1 MKKIYLSLIF
11 SVATL
16 VAVAQG
22 NGKVSGTIKE
32 ADSSNPVEFAT
43 IAINDPITKKPIDGT
58 IADGKGKFVVK
69 GIANGKYVV
78 AISFI
83 GFETIRREI
92 EITDKN
98 WDIDLGTVLL
108 SSSTEVLEAVT
119 VEAQKTLIEEKVDR
133 MIYNAENDNTA
144 KGGDASDVLKRVP
157 LLTVDLDG
165 NVSIRG
171 SQNIRVLINNRPST
185 ITAGSVADALK
196 QIPADEIKSVEVI
209 TSPSSKYD
217 AEGTTGI
224 INIITKKNVLEG
236 ATLNVNGSVGNR
248 GSNLGLRGG
257 YKKGKLGLSVGGWG
271 RFGYNTLGS
280 FENIQTFRDDNDVI
294 NSISIQSADTRSN
307 NLRANYS
314 FGIDY
319 DFNPKNFITSSI
331 RLGAR
336 GGKDYQDDLSSY
348 VYQNPITSLDRESH
362 QNVVTNNQSNS
373 IDMNLNFTHL
383 YEKKDRELSILGLYS
398 IDDGINDFERITF
411 NASDLSTISG
421 QKNDNDSYN
430 EEFALQVDYQT
441 PISDKQLFEI
451 GGKQT
456 MRKAL
461 SSYNYFNSVGDGP
474 YQLDTN
480 ENLSNIFN
488 YTQDISAGYLSYTL
502 NLKKYAFKAG
512 GRYEYTTINA
522 FFKNEQEIKIPSYGI
537 FVPSVNLSRKL
548 KNNNTLKAAF
558 NRRVQRPSIRYLNP
572 NVQGSNAL
580 NVTVGNPSLDPEYTN
595 NYELGYSTYIKG
607 LGLNFTVFARN
618 TNNSIQRISYK
629 TLINQ
634 DTTIVTNTYA
644 NIGKENS
651 YGTSIN
657 ANISIGDKLT
667 FNGGPEIY
675 YATLSN
681 NNPDL
686 NVSNEGWVVSGRL
699 FGSYNIT
706 KEWSLQFFSF
716 ARGKSVQLQGFQG
729 GFGVYSLG
737 INKNLPNK
745 RGSIGFGA
753 ENFFG
758 KTITVRNETIANGIE
773 QQGKSVRQNLNFKVN
788 VNLRF
793 GKIEGAN
800 NRSAG
805 SRRSRRSISSD
816 DLKQGGEGGGFDAG
830 GQDQQQGGQPAGGF
844 AGGQGGQRPAAA
856 TVPAIKSDPTAVV
869 EAAGTWAYT
878 IESPQGANGGTVK
891 ITKEGEAYTGT
902 IINSRMQK
910 ETPLKNIQVNG
921 NELSFSYEAS
931 FGPNTNEVT
940 VKGVITGD
948 AFAGAMTV
956 GQFGSFPMTAK
967 RGQ

>member
-1 MKKIYLSLIF
+1 MKKIYLSLLF
-11 SVATL
+11 SAATL

-22 NGKVSGTIKE
+22 NGKVSGTINE
-32 ADSSNPVEFAT
+32 AETNNPVEFAT
-43 IAINDPITKKPIDGT
+43 VALNDPNTNKPVDGT
-58 IADGKGKFVVK
+58 IADAKGKFTIK
-69 GIANGKYVV
+69 GINNGKYVV

-98 WDIDLGTVLL
+98 WDADLGTVLL
-108 SSSTEVLEAVT
+108 SSTSELLEAVT
-119 VEAQKTLIEEKVDR
+119 VEAQKALIEEKVDR

-144 KGGDASDVLKRVP
+144 KGGDATDVLKRVP

-257 YKKGKLGLSVGGWG
+257 YKKGKLGLSLGGFG

-280 FENIQTFRDDNDVI
+280 FENSQGLIGTDSVT
-294 NSISIQSADTRSN
+294 IQSADTRSN
-307 NLRANYS
+307 SLRANYS

-331 RLGAR
+331 RLGSR
-336 GGKDYQDDLSSY
+336 GGKDYQDNLTSISY
-348 VYQNPITSLDRESH
+348 AGVTPYRQTN
-362 QNVVTNNQSNS
+362 QNVVTDNQSNS
-373 IDMNLNFTHL
+373 IDVNLNFTHL
-383 YEKKDRELSILGLYS
+383 YEKKDRELSFLGLYS
-398 IDDGINDFERITF
+398 IDDGINDFENITF
-411 NASDLSTISG
+411 DPTDFSSIRRL
-421 QKNDNDSYN
+421 KNDNDSYN
-430 EEFALQVDYQT
+430 EEYAFQIDYQT
-441 PISDKQLFEI
+441 PVLEDQLLEV

-456 MRKAL
+456 RRKAL
-461 SSYNYFNSVGDGP
+461 SNYEYFSANGDDP
-474 YQLDTN
+474 YQTIVNDQ
-480 ENLSNIFN
+480 LSNIFN
-488 YTQDISAGYLSYTL
+488 YIQNVSAAYLSYTV

-512 GRYEYTTINA
+512 GRYEYTTIDA
-522 FFKNEQEIKIPSYGI
+522 FFKDEQDIKIPSYGI
-537 FVPSVNLSRKL
+537 FVPSVNISKKL
-548 KNNNTLKAAF
+548 ANNNMIKAAY
-558 NRRVQRPSIRYLNP
+558 NRRIQRPSIRYLNP
-572 NVQGSNAL
+572 NIQGSNPL
-580 NVTVGNPSLDPEYTN
+580 NYTIGNPSLDPEFTN
-595 NYELGYSTYIKG
+595 NFELSYSTYMKG
-607 LGLNFTVFARN
+607 LGLNLTGFVRN
-618 TNNSIQRISYK
+618 SNNSIQRVS
-629 TLINQ
+629 TRVGNT
-634 DTTIVTNTYA
+634 DVVENTYD
-644 NIGKENS
+644 NIGIENS

-657 ANISIGDKLT
+657 ANIQIGDKLT

-675 YATLSN
+675 YATLTN
-681 NNPDL
+681 NVPDDNL
-686 NVSNEGWVVSGRL
+686 RASNEGWVVSGRL
-699 FGSYNIT
+699 FGSYNMT
-706 KEWSLQFFSF
+706 KDWSLQFFSF
-716 ARGKSVQLQGFQG
+716 ARGRNVLLQGFQG

-737 INKNLPNK
+737 LNRNLPNK

-758 KTITVRNETIANGIE
+758 QTITI
-773 QQGKSVRQNLNFKVN
+773 KSQTTTNDFVQNSTSIRQNLNFKVN

-793 GKIEGAN
+793 GKIEGQGN
-800 NRSAG
+800 SRGSS
-805 SRRSRRSISSD
+805 SRRSRKSISSD

-844 AGGQGGQRPAAA
+844 AGAQGGQRPAAA
-856 TVPAIKSDPTAVV
+856 GAVVVPAIVSDPTAVV

-878 IESPQGANGGTVK
+878 IESPQGANGGILK
-891 ITKEGEAYTGT
+891 ITKEGETYSGT

-910 ETPLKNIQVNG
+910 EAPIKDIQVNG
-921 NELSFSYEAS
+921 NELSFNYETS
-931 FGPNTNEVT
+931 FGPNTNTIT
-940 VKGVITGD
+940 VKGVITGEE
-948 AFAGAMTV
+948 FAGVMTV
-956 GQFGSFPMTAK
+956 GQFGSFPMKAK
-967 RGQ
+967 RGE

>member
-1 MKKIYLSLIF
+1 MKKIYLSFLF

-16 VAVAQG
+16 VVVAQG

-32 ADSSNPVEFAT
+32 AESSNPVEFAT
-43 IAINDPITKKPIDGT
+43 IALNDPTTNKPVDGT
-58 IADGKGKFVVK
+58 IADAKGKFVVK
-69 GIANGKYVV
+69 GINNGKYIV

-83 GFETIRREI
+83 GFETIKREV

-98 WDIDLGTVLL
+98 WDVDLGTILL

-280 FENIQTFRDDNDVI
+280 FENTQITAVQTSIQT
-294 NSISIQSADTRSN
+294 ADTRSN

-336 GGKDYQDDLSSY
+336 GGKDYQDNL
-348 VYQNPITSLDRESH
+348 TSQIFTNSDNSLTRQSN
-362 QNVVTNNQSNS
+362 QNVVTNNTSNS
-373 IDMNLNFTHL
+373 IDMNVNFTHL

-398 IDDGINDFERITF
+398 IDDGINDFENITF
-411 NASDLSTISG
+411 DPSDFTTLSRR
-421 QKNDNDSYN
+421 KNDNDSYN
-430 EEFALQVDYQT
+430 EEFALQIDYQT
-441 PISDKQLFEI
+441 PISDNQLLEL

-456 MRKAL
+456 RRKAL
-461 SSYNYFNSVGDGP
+461 SDFASFSAQGLDD
-474 YQLDTN
+474 YQPILDAQ
-480 ENLSNIFN
+480 LSNVFN
-488 YTQDISAGYLSYTL
+488 YIQNVSAGYLSYTL

-512 GRYEYTTINA
+512 GRYEYTTIDA
-522 FFKNEQEIKIPSYGI
+522 FFQDEQDIKIPSYGI
-537 FVPSVNLSRKL
+537 FVPSVNFSRKL
-548 KNNNTLKAAF
+548 ANNNMIKAAY
-558 NRRVQRPSIRYLNP
+558 NRRIQRPSIRYLNP
-572 NVQGSNAL
+572 NIQGSNPL

-595 NYELGYSTYIKG
+595 NFELSYSTYLKSIG
-607 LGLNFTVFARN
+607 INFTGFARN
-618 TNNSIQRISYK
+618 SNNSIQRVSEAVYV
-629 TLINQ
+629 NA
-634 DTTIVTNTYA
+634 DTTIISNSYR
-644 NIGKENS
+644 NIGIENS
-651 YGTSIN
+651 YGLSTNIN
-657 ANISIGDKLT
+657 LSIGEKIT

-675 YATLSN
+675 YATLTN
-681 NNPDL
+681 NVADEKYKA
-686 NVSNEGWVVSGRL
+686 SNEGWVISGRL
-699 FGSYNIT
+699 FGSYNIN
-706 KEWSLQFFSF
+706 KEWSVQFFSF
-716 ARGKSVQLQGFQG
+716 ARGKNVQLQGFQG

-737 INKNLPNK
+737 LNKNLPNK

-758 KTITVRNETIANGIE
+758 KTITVRNETITPDITQTGTSI
-773 QQGKSVRQNLNFKVN
+773 RQNLNFKVN

-793 GKIEGAN
+793 GKIEGGN
-800 NRSAG
+800 SSRGSS

-830 GQDQQQGGQPAGGF
+830 GQEQQGGQAAGGF
-844 AGGQGGQRPAAA
+844 AGVQGGQRPAAVA
-856 TVPAIKSDPTAVV
+856 VPAIQSDPTAVV
-869 EAAGTWAYT
+869 DATGTWAYS
-878 IESPQGANGGTVK
+878 IESPQGANGGTLK
-891 ITKEGEAYTGT
+891 ITKEGDSYAGT

-910 ETPLKNIQVNG
+910 ETPIKDVQVNG
-921 NELSFSYEAS
+921 NELSFNYETS
-931 FGPNTNEVT
+931 FGPNTNTIT

-948 AFAGAMTV
+948 EFAGVMTV
-956 GQFGSFPMTAK
+956 GQFGSFPMKAK
-967 RGQ
+967 RGE

>member
-11 SVATL
+11 NVATL

-280 FENIQTFRDDNDVI
+280 FENSQGLKNTDNI
-294 NSISIQSADTRSN
+294 TIQSADTRSN

-336 GGKDYQDDLSSY
+336 GGKDYQDNL
-348 VYQNPITSLDRESH
+348 TSANYINNALTSQTN
-362 QNVVTNNQSNS
+362 QNVVTNNRSNS
-373 IDMNLNFTHL
+373 VDMNVNFTHL
-383 YEKKDRELSILGLYS
+383 YAKKDRELSILGLYS
-398 IDDGINDFERITF
+398 IDDGINDFENITF
-411 NASDLSTISG
+411 DPTNFSTIKRT
-421 QKNDNDSYN
+421 KNNNDSYN
-430 EEFALQVDYQT
+430 EEYALQVDYQT
-441 PISDKQLFEI
+441 PISDNQIFEV

-461 SSYNYFNSVGDGP
+461 STYKYFNALAEDP
-474 YQLDTN
+474 YQQNIDDRLT
-480 ENLSNIFN
+480 NIFN
-488 YTQDISAGYLSYTL
+488 YTQSVSAGYLSYTL

-512 GRYEYTTINA
+512 GRYEYTTIGAN
-522 FFKNEQEIKIPSYGI
+522 FQDEQDIKIPSYGI

-558 NRRVQRPSIRYLNP
+558 NRRIQRPSIRYLNP
-572 NVQGSNAL
+572 NVQASNPL
-580 NVTVGNPSLDPEYTN
+580 NYSVGNPSLDPEFTN
-595 NYELGYSTYIKG
+595 NYELGYSTYMKG
-607 LGLNFTVFARN
+607 LGLNFTGFVRN
-618 TNNSIQRISYK
+618 SNNSIQRVSNRVNNSD
-629 TLINQ
+629 TLR
-634 DTTIVTNTYA
+634 TTYS
-644 NIGKENS
+644 NIGIESS

-657 ANISIGDKLT
+657 ANISIGEKIT
-667 FNGGPEIY
+667 FNGGPELY
-675 YATLSN
+675 YATLSDGAGQKN
-681 NNPDL
+681 D
-686 NVSNEGWVVSGRL
+686 GWVISGRL
-699 FGSYNIT
+699 FGSYNVT

-716 ARGKSVQLQGFQG
+716 FRGKSVLLQGYQG

-737 INKNLPNK
+737 LNRNLPNK

-758 KTITVRNETIANGIE
+758 NSITIKSQTETNGFVQNSTSI
-773 QQGKSVRQNLNFKVN
+773 RQNLNFKVN

-805 SRRSRRSISSD
+805 TRRSRRSISSD

>member
-11 SVATL
+11 SIATL
-16 VAVAQG
+16 AAVAQG

-32 ADSSNPVEFAT
+32 AESSNPVEFAT

-98 WDIDLGTVLL
+98 WDVDLGTVLL

-236 ATLNVNGSVGNR
+236 VTLNVNGSVGNR

-271 RFGYNTLGS
+271 RAGYNILGS
-280 FENIQTFRDDNDVI
+280 FENTQGAIGSNLFT
-294 NSISIQSADTRSN
+294 IQSADTRN
-307 NLRANYS
+307 NSIRANYS
-314 FGIDY
+314 LGIDY
-319 DFNPKNFITSSI
+319 DFNPKNFLTTSV
-331 RLGAR
+331 RFGVR
-336 GGKDYQDDLSSY
+336 GSKDYQDLL
-348 VYQNPITSLDRESH
+348 TSRTFENGALVRE
-362 QNVVTNNQSNS
+362 NYRDAFTNNQSNS
-373 IDMNLNFTHL
+373 IDMNVNFTHL
-383 YEKKDRELSILGLYS
+383 YDKKNKELSILGLYS
-398 IDDGINDFERITF
+398 IDDGVNDFENIIFSNSDQSIEQRI
-411 NASDLSTISG
+411 
-421 QKNDNDSYN
+421 KNNNDSYN
-430 EEFALQVDYQT
+430 EEAAVQVDYQT
-441 PISDKQLFEI
+441 PIADNQLVEM
-451 GGKQT
+451 GAKQT
-456 MRKAL
+456 RRKAL
-461 SSYNYFNSVGDGP
+461 SDFQSFSAQGTDP
-474 YQLDTN
+474 YSQ
-480 ENLSNIFN
+480 LSNANLTNVFN
-488 YTQDISAGYLSYTL
+488 YIQNVSAGYISYTL
-502 NLKKYAFKAG
+502 TLKKYAFKAG
-512 GRYEYTTINA
+512 GRYEYTTIQA
-522 FFKNEQEIKIPSYGI
+522 FFKDEVDINIPSYGVL
-537 FVPSVNLSRKL
+537 VPSMNVSRKL
-548 KNNNTLKAAF
+548 KNNNTIKAAF
-558 NRRVQRPSIRYLNP
+558 NRRIQRPSIRFLNP
-572 NVQGSNAL
+572 NVQQANPL
-580 NVTVGNPSLDPEYTN
+580 NITVGNPSLDPEFTN
-595 NYELGYSTYIKG
+595 NYELGYSTYLKG
-607 LGLNFTVFARN
+607 LGLNITGFIRN
-618 TNNSIQRISYK
+618 SNNSIQQVSTRVGTSD
-629 TLINQ
+629 TLR
-634 DTTIVTNTYA
+634 NTFA
-644 NIGKENS
+644 NIGIENS

-667 FNGGPEIY
+667 FNGGPELY
-675 YATLSN
+675 YATLTN
-681 NNPDL
+681 NSPDPTL
-686 NVSNEGWVVSGRL
+686 RTSNEGWVVSGRL

-716 ARGKSVQLQGFQG
+716 ARGRNVLLQGFQG

-737 INKNLPNK
+737 LNKNLPNK
-745 RGSIGFGA
+745 RGSIGIGA

-758 KTITVRNETIANGIE
+758 QTITIRNETRTGDFLQTGTSI
-773 QQGKSVRQNLNFKVN
+773 RQNLNFKVN

-800 NRSAG
+800 RSVAP
-805 SRRSRRSISSD
+805 RRSRKSISSD
-816 DLKQGGEGGGFDAG
+816 DLKQGGEGGGFDGG
-830 GQDQQQGGQPAGGF
+830 GQDQGGQPAAGF
-844 AGGQGGQRPAAA
+844 TGGQGGQRPAAA
-856 TVPAIKSDPTAVV
+856 AVPAIKSDPTAVV

-878 IESPQGANGGTVK
+878 IESPQGANSGTVK
-891 ITKEGEAYTGT
+891 ITKEGDAYTGT

-910 ETPLKNIQVNG
+910 ETPLKKIQVNG